1 MAAHEGGVEMTGQER
16 GDALDRVADALRR
29 FIGRFVG
36 TTAPPEAFAG
46 LVESLDAA
54 ADRLGQYD
62 QRSLFYGVTE
72 VTPET
77 GGLARFSPVTGRWHP
92 FAPPVRVTSIGRHVE
107 GTVTFGA
114 AYEGPPGHVH
124 GGFVAAALDELL
136 GMTMAAQHVPGM
148 TGRLT
153 VSYRRPTPL
162 HRPLRVVG
170 EVVRVEGR
178 KAYVEGR
185 ILDGDTV
192 CSEAEGLFLT
202 VDFEDMARRLGAGAG
217 ADAIPDPDGSAP

>member
-1 MAAHEGGVEMTGQER
+1 MSVDDREQEL
-16 GDALDRVADALRR
+16 ARVADGLRR
-29 FIGRFVG
+29 LIAHFVG

-46 LVESLDAA
+46 LADELEAA
-54 ADRLGQYD
+54 ADRLRRYEQKG
-62 QRSLFYGVTE
+62 LFHEELGVSA
-72 VTPET
+72 PA
-77 GGLARFSPVTGRWHP
+77 GGLARFSPVTGRLHP

-114 AYEGPPGHVH
+114 AYEGPPGYAH

-136 GMTMAAQHVPGM
+136 GLTLVAQHVPGM

-153 VSYRRPTPL
+153 VHYRRPTPL
-162 HRPLRVVG
+162 HTELRVIG
-170 EVVRVEGR
+170 EVVRVDGR
-178 KAYVEGR
+178 KSYVEGR

-202 VDFEDMARRLGAGAG
+202 VDFETMARRPGASGP
-217 ADAIPDPDGSAP
+217 IPDAEDPSS